1 MNKKLFEKVKSL
13 CKDTG
18 LSEKYL
24 KAITEK
30 LGGSIEDDSTD
41 EAAMETTANLIAD
54 VAKESQGESSRW
66 VDAFKK
72 KNPKRK
78 GSDADDDDPD
88 DDDDDDPDDVDDD
101 PAPKKGGK
109 KDPYMKMLQKMQKQ
123 MDAQSKELET
133 LRGERA
139 KGERTANIQKLME
152 THKIPS
158 YLRDTLAKSIAE
170 GDDAEETIKNFKQGL
185 ITNGLE
191 TEESEGKK
199 VASEKQVDEAADNL
213 LESITAK

>member
-1 MNKKLFEKVKSL
+1 MNKTLFEKVKSL

-41 EAAMETTANLIAD
+41 EAAIETTANLVAD

-78 GSDADDDDPD
+78 DSDDDDDSDDDSDDDDDPD
-88 DDDDDDPDDVDDD
+88 DDPD
-101 PAPKKGGK
+101 AKKKGK
-109 KDPYMKMLQKMQKQ
+109 KDPMMKLLKKMQKQ
-123 MDAQSKELET
+123 MEDQAAELKT
-133 LRGERA
+133 LKGEKA
-139 KGERTANIQKLME
+139 AGERTANIQKLME
-152 THKIPS
+152 DHKIPK

-191 TEESEGKK
+191 TEEPEGKK
-199 VASEKQVDEAADNL
+199 VASEKQVDEAADSL
-213 LESITAK
+213 LESITVK

>member
-1 MNKKLFEKVKSL
+1 MNKTLFDKVKSL

-30 LGGSIEDDSTD
+30 LGGSVEDDSTD
-41 EAAMETTANLIAD
+41 EAAIETAANLIAD

-78 GSDADDDDPD
+78 DHNDSEDEEDDPNE
-88 DDDDDDPDDVDDD
+88 DDPND
-101 PAPKKGGK
+101 PDSKKN
-109 KDPYMKMLQKMQKQ
+109 KDPMMKLLKKMQKQ
-123 MDAQSKELET
+123 VEDQAEELKT
-133 LRGERA
+133 LKGEKAAGERN
-139 KGERTANIQKLME
+139 KTIQSLME
-152 THKIPS
+152 THKIPK

-170 GDDAEETIKNFKQGL
+170 GDDAEQAIKDFKQGL

-191 TEESEGKK
+191 TEETEGKK
-199 VASEKQVDEAADNL
+199 VASEKQVDEAADSL

>member
-1 MNKKLFEKVKSL
+1 MNKTLFEKVKSL

-41 EAAMETTANLIAD
+41 EAAIETTANLVAD

-78 GSDADDDDPD
+78 DPDDDDDPD
-88 DDDDDDPDDVDDD
+88 DDSDDDDPDDD
-101 PAPKKGGK
+101 PDAKKKGK
-109 KDPYMKMLQKMQKQ
+109 KDPMMKLLKKMQKQ
-123 MDAQSKELET
+123 MEDQAAELKT
-133 LRGERA
+133 LKGEKA
-139 KGERTANIQKLME
+139 AGERTANIQKLME
-152 THKIPS
+152 DHKIPK

-191 TEESEGKK
+191 TEETEGKK
-199 VASEKQVDEAADNL
+199 VASEKQVDEAADSL
-213 LESITAK
+213 LESITVK

>member
-1 MNKKLFEKVKSL
+1 MNKTLFEKVKSL

-41 EAAMETTANLIAD
+41 EAAIETTANLVAD

-78 GSDADDDDPD
+78 DPDDDDPD
-88 DDDDDDPDDVDDD
+88 DDSDDDDPDDD
-101 PAPKKGGK
+101 PDAKKKGK
-109 KDPYMKMLQKMQKQ
+109 KDPYMKLLKKMQKQ
-123 MDAQSKELET
+123 MEDQAAELKT
-133 LRGERA
+133 LKGEKA
-139 KGERTANIQKLME
+139 AGERTANIQKLME
-152 THKIPS
+152 DHKIPK

-191 TEESEGKK
+191 TEEPEGKK
-199 VASEKQVDEAADNL
+199 VASEKQVDEAADSL
-213 LESITAK
+213 LESITVK

>member
-1 MNKKLFEKVKSL
+1 MNKQLFDKVKSL

-30 LGGSIEDDSTD
+30 LGGSVEDDSTD
-41 EAAMETTANLIAD
+41 EAAIETAANLIAD

-78 GSDADDDDPD
+78 DHNDSDD
-88 DDDDDDPDDVDDD
+88 DDDDDDPDDDPDDD
-101 PAPKKGGK
+101 SDPKKK
-109 KDPYMKMLQKMQKQ
+109 KDPMMKLLKKMQKQ
-123 MDAQSKELET
+123 MEDQAEELKNLKGEKAA
-133 LRGERA
+133 GERN
-139 KGERTANIQKLME
+139 KTIQSLME
-152 THKIPS
+152 THKIPK

-170 GDDAEETIKNFKQGL
+170 GDDAEQAIKDFKQGL

-191 TEESEGKK
+191 TEEIEGKK
-199 VASEKQVDEAADNL
+199 VASEKQVDEAADSL

>member
-1 MNKKLFEKVKSL
+1 MNKTLFEKVKSL

-41 EAAMETTANLIAD
+41 EAAIETTANLVAD

-78 GSDADDDDPD
+78 DPDDDDDPD
-88 DDDDDDPDDVDDD
+88 DDSDDDDPDDD
-101 PAPKKGGK
+101 PDAKKKGK
-109 KDPYMKMLQKMQKQ
+109 KDPMMKLLKKMQKQ
-123 MDAQSKELET
+123 MEDQAAELKT
-133 LRGERA
+133 LKGEKA
-139 KGERTANIQKLME
+139 AGERTANIQKLME
-152 THKIPS
+152 DHKIPK

-191 TEESEGKK
+191 TEEPEGKK
-199 VASEKQVDEAADNL
+199 VASEKQVDEAADSL
-213 LESITAK
+213 LESITVK

>member
-1 MNKKLFEKVKSL
+1 MNKQLFDKVKSL

-24 KAITEK
+24 KAITER
-30 LGGSIEDDSTD
+30 LGGSVEDDSTD
-41 EAAMETTANLIAD
+41 EAAIETAANLIAD

-78 GSDADDDDPD
+78 DHNDPDDDPEDDPEDDPD
-88 DDDDDDPDDVDDD
+88 DDPDS
-101 PAPKKGGK
+101 KKK
-109 KDPYMKMLQKMQKQ
+109 KDPMMKLLKKMQKQ
-123 MDAQSKELET
+123 MEDQAEEIKT
-133 LRGERA
+133 LKGEKAAGERN
-139 KGERTANIQKLME
+139 KTIQSLME
-152 THKIPS
+152 THKIPK

-170 GDDAEETIKNFKQGL
+170 GDDAEQAIKDFKQGL

-191 TEESEGKK
+191 TEEIEGKK
-199 VASEKQVDEAADNL
+199 VASEKQVDEAADSL

>member
-1 MNKKLFEKVKSL
+1 MNKTLFEKVKSL

-41 EAAMETTANLIAD
+41 EAAIETTANLVAD

-78 GSDADDDDPD
+78 DPDDDDDPD
-88 DDDDDDPDDVDDD
+88 DDSDDDDDPDDD
-101 PAPKKGGK
+101 PDAKKKGK
-109 KDPYMKMLQKMQKQ
+109 KDPMMKLLKKMQKQ
-123 MDAQSKELET
+123 MEDQAAELKT
-133 LRGERA
+133 LKGEKA
-139 KGERTANIQKLME
+139 AGERTANIQKLME
-152 THKIPS
+152 DHKIPK

-191 TEESEGKK
+191 TEEPEGKK
-199 VASEKQVDEAADNL
+199 VASEKQVDEAADSL
-213 LESITAK
+213 LESITVK

>member
-1 MNKKLFEKVKSL
+1 MNKTLFDKVKSL

-30 LGGSIEDDSTD
+30 LGGSVEDDSTD
-41 EAAMETTANLIAD
+41 EAAIETAANLIAD

-78 GSDADDDDPD
+78 DHKDSDSDDDDDDNDPDDDPD
-88 DDDDDDPDDVDDD
+88 DDPD
-101 PAPKKGGK
+101 PKKK
-109 KDPYMKMLQKMQKQ
+109 KDPMMKLLKKMQKQ
-123 MDAQSKELET
+123 MEDQAEELKT
-133 LRGERA
+133 LKGEKAAGERN
-139 KGERTANIQKLME
+139 KTIQSLME
-152 THKIPS
+152 THKIPK

-170 GDDAEETIKNFKQGL
+170 GDDAEQAIKDFKQGL

-191 TEESEGKK
+191 TEEIEGKK
-199 VASEKQVDEAADNL
+199 VASEKQVDEAADSL

>member
-1 MNKKLFEKVKSL
+1 MNKTLFEKVKSL

-41 EAAMETTANLIAD
+41 EAAIETAANLVAD

-78 GSDADDDDPD
+78 DPDDDDDPD
-88 DDDDDDPDDVDDD
+88 DDSD
-101 PAPKKGGK
+101 AKKKGK
-109 KDPYMKMLQKMQKQ
+109 KDPMMKLLKKMQKQ
-123 MDAQSKELET
+123 MEDQAAELKT
-133 LRGERA
+133 LKGEKA
-139 KGERTANIQKLME
+139 AGERTANIQKLME
-152 THKIPS
+152 DHKIPK

-185 ITNGLE
+185 IINGLE
-191 TEESEGKK
+191 TEETEGKK

-213 LESITAK
+213 LESITVK

>member
-1 MNKKLFEKVKSL
+1 MNKTLFEKVKSL

-41 EAAMETTANLIAD
+41 EAAIETAANLVAD

-78 GSDADDDDPD
+78 DPDDDDDPD
-88 DDDDDDPDDVDDD
+88 DDSDDDDDPDDD
-101 PAPKKGGK
+101 PDAKKKGK
-109 KDPYMKMLQKMQKQ
+109 KDPMMKLLKKMQKQ
-123 MDAQSKELET
+123 MEDQAAELKT
-133 LRGERA
+133 LKGEKA
-139 KGERTANIQKLME
+139 AGERTANIQKLME
-152 THKIPS
+152 DHKIPK

-191 TEESEGKK
+191 TEEPEGKK
-199 VASEKQVDEAADNL
+199 VASEKQVDEAADSL
-213 LESITAK
+213 LESITVK

>member
-1 MNKKLFEKVKSL
+1 MNKQLFEKVKSL

-41 EAAMETTANLIAD
+41 EAAIETTANLIAD

-78 GSDADDDDPD
+78 GSDDDDDDPG
-88 DDDDDDPDDVDDD
+88 DDDDPDDVDDD
-101 PAPKKGGK
+101 PAAKKGGK

-191 TEESEGKK
+191 TEETEGKK

>member
-1 MNKKLFEKVKSL
+1 MNKQLFEKVKSL

-41 EAAMETTANLIAD
+41 EAAIETTANLVAD

-78 GSDADDDDPD
+78 DPDDDDPD
-88 DDDDDDPDDVDDD
+88 DDSDDDDDPDDD
-101 PAPKKGGK
+101 PDAKKKGK
-109 KDPYMKMLQKMQKQ
+109 KDPMMKLLKKMQKQ
-123 MDAQSKELET
+123 MEDQAAELKT
-133 LRGERA
+133 LKGEKA
-139 KGERTANIQKLME
+139 AGERTANIQKLME
-152 THKIPS
+152 DHKIPK

-191 TEESEGKK
+191 TEETEGKK
-199 VASEKQVDEAADNL
+199 VASEKQVDEAADSL
-213 LESITAK
+213 LESITVK

>member
-1 MNKKLFEKVKSL
+1 MNKTLFEKVKSL

-41 EAAMETTANLIAD
+41 EAAIETTANLVAD

-72 KNPKRK
+72 KDPKRK
-78 GSDADDDDPD
+78 DSDDDDDSDDDSDDDDDPD
-88 DDDDDDPDDVDDD
+88 DDPD
-101 PAPKKGGK
+101 AKKKGK
-109 KDPYMKMLQKMQKQ
+109 KDPYMKLLKKMQKQ
-123 MDAQSKELET
+123 MEDQAAELKT
-133 LRGERA
+133 LKGEKA
-139 KGERTANIQKLME
+139 AGERTANIQKLME
-152 THKIPS
+152 DHKIPK

-191 TEESEGKK
+191 TEEPEGKK

>member
-1 MNKKLFEKVKSL
+1 MNKTLFEKVKSL

-41 EAAMETTANLIAD
+41 EAAIETTANLVAD

-78 GSDADDDDPD
+78 DPDDDDDSDDDSDDDDDPD
-88 DDDDDDPDDVDDD
+88 DDPD
-101 PAPKKGGK
+101 AKKKGK
-109 KDPYMKMLQKMQKQ
+109 KDPMMKLLKKMQKQ
-123 MDAQSKELET
+123 MEDQAAELKT
-133 LRGERA
+133 LKGEKA
-139 KGERTANIQKLME
+139 AGERTASIQKLME
-152 THKIPS
+152 DHKIPK

-191 TEESEGKK
+191 TEETEGKK
-199 VASEKQVDEAADNL
+199 VASEKQVDEAADSL
-213 LESITAK
+213 LESITVK

>member
-30 LGGSIEDDSTD
+30 LGGSVEDDSTD
-41 EAAMETTANLIAD
+41 ETAIETTANLVAD
-54 VAKESQGESSRW
+54 IAKESQGESSRW

-78 GSDADDDDPD
+78 DPNDDSDDDPDDPD
-88 DDDDDDPDDVDDD
+88 DDDDDPD
-101 PAPKKGGK
+101 ATKGK
-109 KDPYMKMLQKMQKQ
+109 KDPYMKMLKKMQKQ
-123 MDAQSKELET
+123 MDDQSKELET
-133 LRGERA
+133 LRGEKA
-139 KGERTANIQKLME
+139 KGERTKAIQGLME

-158 YLRDTLAKSIAE
+158 YLRDTLAKSIAD
-170 GDDAEETIKNFKQGL
+170 GDDAEEAIKNFKQGL

-191 TEESEGKK
+191 TEETEGKK
-199 VASEKQVDEAADNL
+199 VASEKQVDEAADSL

>member
-1 MNKKLFEKVKSL
+1 MNKTLFEKVKSL

-41 EAAMETTANLIAD
+41 EAAIETTANLVAD

-78 GSDADDDDPD
+78 DPKDDDPD
-88 DDDDDDPDDVDDD
+88 DDDDDPN
-101 PAPKKGGK
+101 PKKGK
-109 KDPYMKMLQKMQKQ
+109 KDPYMKLLKKMQKQ
-123 MDAQSKELET
+123 MDAQSEELKT
-133 LRGERA
+133 LRGEKA
-139 KGERTANIQKLME
+139 AGERTANIQKLME
-152 THKIPS
+152 DHKIPK

-191 TEESEGKK
+191 TEETGGKK

>member
-1 MNKKLFEKVKSL
+1 MNKTLFDKVKSL

-30 LGGSIEDDSTD
+30 LGGSVEDDSTD
-41 EAAMETTANLIAD
+41 EAAIETAANLIAD

-78 GSDADDDDPD
+78 DPNNSEDEEDDPNEDDPD
-88 DDDDDDPDDVDDD
+88 YPDS
-101 PAPKKGGK
+101 KKN
-109 KDPYMKMLQKMQKQ
+109 KDPMMKLLKKMQKQ
-123 MDAQSKELET
+123 MEDQAEELKT
-133 LRGERA
+133 LKGEKADGERN
-139 KGERTANIQKLME
+139 KTIQSLME
-152 THKIPS
+152 THKIPK

-170 GDDAEETIKNFKQGL
+170 GDDAEQAIKDFKQGL

-191 TEESEGKK
+191 TEEIEGKK
-199 VASEKQVDEAADNL
+199 VASEKQVDEAADSL

>member
-30 LGGSIEDDSTD
+30 LGG
-41 EAAMETTANLIAD
+41 
-54 VAKESQGESSRW
+54 
-66 VDAFKK
+66 
-72 KNPKRK
+72 KNPQRK
-78 GSDADDDDPD
+78 DSDDDDP

-101 PAPKKGGK
+101 PAAKKGGK
-109 KDPYMKMLQKMQKQ
+109 KDPYMKMLKKMQKQ
-123 MDAQSKELET
+123 MDDQRKELET
-133 LRGERA
+133 LRGEKA
-139 KGERTANIQKLME
+139 KGERSANIQKLME

-170 GDDAEETIKNFKQGL
+170 GDDPEESIKNFKQGL

-191 TEESEGKK
+191 TEEPEGKK
-199 VASEKQVDEAADNL
+199 VASEKQVDEAADSL
-213 LESITAK
+213 LESITVK

>member
-1 MNKKLFEKVKSL
+1 MNKTLFDKVKSL

-41 EAAMETTANLIAD
+41 EAAIETTANLVAD

-78 GSDADDDDPD
+78 DPDDDDDPD
-88 DDDDDDPDDVDDD
+88 DDPD
-101 PAPKKGGK
+101 AKKKGK
-109 KDPYMKMLQKMQKQ
+109 KDPMMKLLKKMQKQ
-123 MDAQSKELET
+123 MEDQAAELKT
-133 LRGERA
+133 LKGEKA
-139 KGERTANIQKLME
+139 AGERTANIQKLME
-152 THKIPS
+152 DHKIPK

-191 TEESEGKK
+191 TEETEGKK
-199 VASEKQVDEAADNL
+199 VASEKQVDEAADSL
-213 LESITAK
+213 LESITVK

>member
-1 MNKKLFEKVKSL
+1 MNKTLFDKVKSL

-30 LGGSIEDDSTD
+30 LGGSVEDDSTD
-41 EAAMETTANLIAD
+41 EAAIETAANLIAD

-78 GSDADDDDPD
+78 DPNNSEDEEDDPKEDDPD
-88 DDDDDDPDDVDDD
+88 DPDS
-101 PAPKKGGK
+101 KKN
-109 KDPYMKMLQKMQKQ
+109 KDPMMKLLKKMQKQ
-123 MDAQSKELET
+123 MEDQAEELKT
-133 LRGERA
+133 LKGEKAAGERN
-139 KGERTANIQKLME
+139 KTIQSLME
-152 THKIPS
+152 THKIPK

-170 GDDAEETIKNFKQGL
+170 GDDAEQAIKDFKQGL

-191 TEESEGKK
+191 TEEIEGKK
-199 VASEKQVDEAADNL
+199 VASEKQVDEAADSL